1 MDGNTVYVGNHK
13 GEVYALDINNGS
25 ARWKFQC
32 DGSILGSVAVDKDK
46 VYVGTFAGRVY
57 ALNRSSGLV
66 AWSTK
71 VDGPVMA
78 GVTVTGDTVYAGCN
92 EGSFYAINSKNGQHK
107 WQMKAHR
114 GFKVFQPLQ
123 KDLFSLEVLVAVST
137 LWILRMAVNVGEA
150 IRRVL

>member
-1 MDGNTVYVGNHK
+1 MDPSLVRC
-13 GEVYALDINNGS
+13 A
-25 ARWKFQC
+25 
-32 DGSILGSVAVDKDK
+32 DKDK

-57 ALNRSSGLV
+57 ALKSFRLA

-123 KDLFSLEVLVAVST
+123 KDLFSLEVLRPLT